1 MSAMYSIHKTMHPP
15 TGIELSLYCSL
26 MGQGDQQLVV
36 AGSNMLKVFRLVP
49 DPEALNSTEEGR
61 TMVVG
66 GSSARGR
73 RGRICMLDPV

>member
-15 TGIELSLYCSL
+15 TGIELSLYCNL

-49 DPEALNSTEEGR
+49 EADALKAADK
-61 TMVVG
+61 G
-66 GSSARGR
+66 GQGGGLR
-73 RGRICMLDPV
+73 